1 MEFLDTQ
8 IISYKYKGNKDLFAG
23 DINGRWISSI
33 VALEFLGIMIKG
45 QNRAKMYPVKL
56 KGIHPGIMVN
66 LEHKKRGF
74 ELGKNC
80 TDKLV
85 IDFNGEFDSIVI
97 YSNEAI
103 SHLINEKDLDTLL
116 LFAQLSLDKEEYKK
130 FRERAQFLVDN
141 NIVVAPITQEIIN
154 RMHDIYE
161 DIKHDYNVK
170 DNYRNSFMDL
180 LIVATAVEKK
190 EKIISKDKELNKVL
204 KKCCEY
210 LNVSAYSEGITS
222 IFYQESNEKNEIKND
237 NKGYVNN
244 SWKVMIRRDNIIEKG
259 F

>member
-1 MEFLDTQ
+1 MEFVDTQ
-8 IISYKYKGNKDLFAG
+8 IISYKYKGNKELFAG
-23 DINGRWISSI
+23 DINGRCISSI

-56 KGIHPGIMVN
+56 KGPHPGVMAT

-74 ELGKNC
+74 ELGKNS

-141 NIVVAPITQEIIN
+141 NMVVVPITREIVN
-154 RMHDIYE
+154 RMYGIYE

-180 LIVATAVEKK
+180 LIVATAVEKR

-204 KKCCEY
+204 KKRCGY
-210 LNVSAYSEGITS
+210 LNVSIYAEGITC
-222 IFYQESNEKNEIKND
+222 IHYQESNGKNEMKND

-244 SWKVMIRRDNIIEKG
+244 SWKVMIRKDNIT
-259 F
+259 